1 MDSALLLLGFLL
13 LLSPQPGV
21 GETPPAPDEDP
32 GIGGSQPAA
41 PRGRPPRSLG
51 GLDPACR
58 LRSLPLQVKEL
69 GLGYASDETIVFR
82 YCAGRCPRARTQ
94 HALTLARLLQGQA
107 QWHGL
112 GEPCC
117 RPTRYEDVA
126 FLDNQH
132 QWHHLPE
139 LSAGGCSC
147 VG

>member
-1 MDSALLLLGFLL
+1 LLP
-13 LLSPQPGV
+13 LS
-21 GETPPAPDEDP
+21 
-32 GIGGSQPAA
+32 GSQPVAPA
-41 PRGRPPRSLG
+41 TPRGRPPRALA
-51 GLDPACR
+51 GLDPACQ

-94 HALTLARLLQGQA
+94 HALILARLLQGQA
-107 QWHGL
+107 EWHGL

-117 RPTRYEDVA
+117 RPTGYEDVA

-132 QWHHLPE
+132 HWHHLPQ